1 MHHNHVPIRFFIFSL
16 EIFWLTLCF
25 HELVRGSKS
34 FNGKNVNVVV
44 RYQFL
49 YLIDIQIDLT

>member
-1 MHHNHVPIRFFIFSL
+1 MSCTITMYPSDFS
-16 EIFWLTLCF
+16 FWLTLCF